1 MQGKTY
7 LSSVAIS
14 WFSMHIFFYIFLSY
28 LPMNRDK
35 LHDELEKLRDEQIY
49 MERDISCLQ
58 ARWHALR
65 EEKAKAA
72 NLLRD
77 VTKTEE
83 DLERLAEEKSQLD
96 LDVKVCLM
104 GVFFILF
111 STCLS
116 VRHFYQSTLFIG
128 EYGGSNYLVYDLE

>member
-7 LSSVAIS
+7 FFSLNFY
-14 WFSMHIFFYIFLSY
+14 WFSIAQFFYIFLAY
-28 LPMNRDK
+28 VPMNRDK
-35 LHDELEKLRDEQIY
+35 LHGELEKLRDEQIY

-65 EEKAKAA
+65 EKKAKTA

-83 DLERLAEEKSQLD
+83 ELARLAEEKSQLE
-96 LDVKVCLM
+96 LDVKVRLM
-104 GVFFILF
+104 RMLFRLFPLVFPCVTFMIL
-111 STCLS
+111 S
-116 VRHFYQSTLFIG
+116 
-128 EYGGSNYLVYDLE
+128 EYIVHWQIWRF

>member
-1 MQGKTY
+1 
-7 LSSVAIS
+7 
-14 WFSMHIFFYIFLSY
+14 
-28 LPMNRDK
+28 MNRDK
-35 LHDELEKLRDEQIY
+35 LHDELQKLRDEQIY

-83 DLERLAEEKSQLD
+83 ELERLAEEKSQLD
-96 LDVKVCLM
+96 LDVKVRLVR
-104 GVFFILF
+104 VFFTLF

-116 VRHFYQSTLFIG
+116 VCHWHDFIRVHCSLANM
-128 EYGGSNYLVYDLE
+128 EVLIY

>member
-1 MQGKTY
+1 
-7 LSSVAIS
+7 
-14 WFSMHIFFYIFLSY
+14 
-28 LPMNRDK
+28 MNRDK

-96 LDVKVCLM
+96 LDVKVRL
-104 GVFFILF
+104 VRFFFALS

-116 VRHFYQSTLFIG
+116 VCH
-128 EYGGSNYLVYDLE
+128 

>member
-1 MQGKTY
+1 
-7 LSSVAIS
+7 
-14 WFSMHIFFYIFLSY
+14 
-28 LPMNRDK
+28 MNRDK

-96 LDVKVCLM
+96 LDVKVRL
-104 GVFFILF
+104 VRFFFTLS

-116 VRHFYQSTLFIG
+116 VCH
-128 EYGGSNYLVYDLE
+128 